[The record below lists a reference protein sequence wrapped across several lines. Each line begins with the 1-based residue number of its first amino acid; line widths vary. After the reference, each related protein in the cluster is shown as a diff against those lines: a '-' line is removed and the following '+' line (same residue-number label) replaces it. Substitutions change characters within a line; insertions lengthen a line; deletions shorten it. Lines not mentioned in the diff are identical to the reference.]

1 MDGGGAP
8 APPERVAARLLV
20 ARGILTDAALAAAED
35 AAQRAAVPLQDAL
48 MALPGLRP
56 IDYARALAEA
66 GGLPFL
72 DLVAEPPDPALLDP
86 ALAGTYAQA
95 GVIPWRR
102 DAEGIVTVAV
112 SRLTPGAARLAWDWC
127 GRRVRFA
134 VATARDVSRA
144 AQSAFAA
151 ELSHRAVH
159 GLAERDPVMSAR
171 QVLTPPQAA
180 GLVLS
185 AVALASGLLL
195 APGATL
201 LVLSAMMGAF
211 YLGSLLFRG
220 ALVLA
225 GAGRDGGAADRALA
239 EAAAA
244 LEEADLPGFTILVP
258 MFREPEVLPILLN
271 ALRNLDYP
279 AARLDI
285 KLVLEEGDRETIDAA
300 VAMELEG
307 IFEIV
312 LVPPSQPRTKPKA
325 CNYALQLA
333 RGEHLVIYD
342 AEDKPEPDQLR
353 KVVAAFRRGGAKL
366 ACVQCRLNYYNA
378 RENWL
383 TRMFT
388 LDYSLWFDLML
399 PGLQRL
405 GAPIPLGGTSNHF
418 RTGVLRALHAWDPF
432 NVTEDADLGI
442 RLTQKG
448 WRVAVIDSTT
458 YEEANCRAGN
468 WVRQRSRWIKGYMQT
483 FLVHTRR
490 PAALWRAMGPV
501 GLLAFVFFVGGTA
514 LSGVLNPVF
523 WAVLAAFLLLPEG
536 AGEGLLPPALAYVAI
551 INLVAG
557 NGLFIWLSMLAPLR
571 RRWLDLIPLGLT
583 AVGYWA
589 LMSVAAWKA
598 LWQLATRPFY
608 WEKTQ
613 HGLSRHV
620 AAELAQARVAQE
632 ARSTHAARGL
642 RAAQP

>member
-1 MDGGGAP
+1 MDGGRILTPPARLAAELLLRQGLLSPGAL
-8 APPERVAARLLV
+8 ALAEDQAARAGV
-20 ARGILTDAALAAAED
+20 T
-35 AAQRAAVPLQDAL
+35 LQDAL
-48 MALPGLRP
+48 MATPGLRP
-56 IDYARALAEA
+56 LDYAQALASA
-66 GGLPFL
+66 NTLPFL
-72 DLVAEPPDPALLDP
+72 DLIAEPPDASLLDP
-86 ALAGTYAQA
+86 ALVATYAQQ

-102 DAEGIVTVAV
+102 HADGSVTVALA
-112 SRLTPGAARLAWDWC
+112 RLTPEAARLAWSWH
-127 GRRVRFA
+127 GRRVHFA
-134 VATARDVSRA
+134 VATARDISRA
-144 AQSAFAA
+144 AQAAFAA

-159 GLAERDPVMSAR
+159 GLAERDPLMSAR
-171 QVLTPPQAA
+171 QVITRPQAI
-180 GLVLS
+180 GLLLLAMLLLSGLILAPGGTLVVLS
-185 AVALASGLLL
+185 AL
-195 APGATL
+195 
-201 LVLSAMMGAF
+201 MGAF
-211 YLGSLLFRG
+211 YLGSLVFRG

-225 GAGRDGGAADRALA
+225 GAGRDRGAEERALA

-244 LEEADLPGFTILVP
+244 LEEKDLPTFTVLVP
-258 MFREPEVLPILLN
+258 MFREPEVLPILVN

-279 AARLDI
+279 PAKLDI
-285 KLVLEEGDRETIDAA
+285 KLVLEEGDTATIEAA
-300 VAMELEG
+300 VAMDLEG

-312 LVPPSQPRTKPKA
+312 LVPDSQPRTKPKA
-325 CNYALQLA
+325 CNYALPLA

-353 KVVAAFRRGGAKL
+353 KVVAAFRAGGPKL

-405 GAPIPLGGTSNHF
+405 RAPIPLGGTSNHF
-418 RTGVLRALHAWDPF
+418 RTEVLRQLHAWDPF

-490 PAALWRAMGPV
+490 PRALWRAMGPV

-514 LSGVLNPVF
+514 LSGVLNPIF
-523 WAVLAAFLLLPEG
+523 WAVFVAFLLLPEG
-536 AGEGLLPPALAYVAI
+536 VGEGLLPPALAYVAI

-589 LMSVAAWKA
+589 LMSAAAWKA

-620 AAELAQARVAQE
+620 AAELAHARVAQ
-632 ARSTHAARGL
+632 AVRSA
-642 RAAQP
+642 RAA